1 MPDVRNET
9 PPSKPL
15 LHTRR
20 ISRVVGSS
28 LALFGLFL
36 LIVSSLSWFG
46 LQRFQDALTKI
57 SNNLPSVF
65 DKASDSFQLGQMLVN
80 AERLVY
86 VDREDAQSLIFKEMQ
101 SQLAQL
107 RVQARADETVTS
119 QIVTLEEY
127 LERLNELVAQRLVL
141 QNQLQSLVGEMDKAL
156 ATFINDDSGESQ
168 SKEAL
173 KALSQIFFESRDMA
187 ANKGISQLSQFRHH
201 LNHRLDTV
209 AALAGSEDVRLLHN
223 VVAARKL
230 LTDRDGLTDT
240 LQGLTNLNHEIR
252 GLHNIAR
259 GMMTSLEIVR
269 TREFN
274 TLLVSSNELATEAR
288 QTLALST
295 HLFIGIT
302 LLSLALSLG
311 VYLYFRK
318 AFIIRLEELNRGVL
332 NGVHGA
338 WEDLD
343 DRGSDEISIIAR
355 SVNHFARELSV
366 SKIQAEASN
375 QAKSSF
381 LANMSH
387 EIRTPMNAIIGFTR
401 IISATRLDPR
411 QREHIV
417 KIENSAKL
425 LLNIINDILDFSK
438 IEAGKFDIKHAPF
451 DLRVIIDNVV
461 SATKPKAELKSIFFN
476 VSVDERLPYLVIG
489 DGLRIFQVCN
499 NLCDNAVKFTQQGE
513 ISLTVTIE
521 EDRQDDLVVFFA
533 VADQGIGLNAEEID
547 LLFTPF
553 TQADVSPT
561 RRFGGTGLG
570 LTICKQLCRL
580 MNGSIQVSSHP
591 SKGSTFAFRLPLGKT
606 DKQLLDITNTGAL
619 PDEFHL
625 NGLKVLLVEDNLINQ
640 EIVLDLLE
648 RTGAVTDV
656 ANNGQEA
663 VDAVLKSN
671 YSIILMDIQMP
682 VMDGLAACRIIRAI
696 PEQDKASVPII
707 AMTAHAMSE
716 DRHACLNAGMNAH
729 VTKPID
735 PVEFYTVLR
744 HFANVDLIDPSTLD
758 GQTPL

>member
-1 MPDVRNET
+1 MPDIQNET
-9 PPSKPL
+9 PPQKPL

-20 ISRVVGSS
+20 IFWVVGSS
-28 LALFGLFL
+28 LAMFGLFL

-86 VDREDAQSLIFKEMQ
+86 VDQEDTQGLIFKEMQ
-101 SQLAQL
+101 TQLAQL
-107 RVQARADETVTS
+107 LAQVRTDEPITS
-119 QIVTLEEY
+119 QVVILKEY
-127 LERLNELVAQRLVL
+127 LEKLNELVAQRLIL
-141 QNQLQSLVGEMDKAL
+141 QSQLQTLVGEMDKAL
-156 ATFINDDSGESQ
+156 AEFINSDSDESP
-168 SKEAL
+168 SKVAL
-173 KALSQIFFESRDMA
+173 KALSQIFFEARNRA
-187 ANKGISQLSQFRHH
+187 INKGISQISQFRRH
-201 LNHRLDTV
+201 LNYSLDNV
-209 AALAGSEDVRLLHN
+209 AALAGSQDVNLLHN

-240 LQGLTNLNHEIR
+240 LQGLTNLNHEVH

-274 TLLVSSNELATEAR
+274 TLLINSNDLATEAR

-295 HLFIGIT
+295 HLFLGIM
-302 LLSLALSLG
+302 LLSLALALG

-338 WEDLD
+338 WVDLD

-355 SVNHFARELSV
+355 SVNHFARELSI
-366 SKIQAEASN
+366 SKSQAEASN

-438 IEAGKFDIKHAPF
+438 IEAGTFDIKHTPF

-461 SATKPKAELKSIFFN
+461 SATQPKAEAKGITFTVN
-476 VSVDERLPYLVIG
+476 VDERLPHLVVG

-499 NLCDNAVKFTQQGE
+499 NLCDNAVKFTHQGE
-513 ISLTVTIE
+513 ISLSVTIE
-521 EDRQDDLVVFFA
+521 EDRQDDLTLFFA
-533 VADQGIGLNAEEID
+533 VTDQGIGLNVAEID

-553 TQADVSPT
+553 TQADVSTT

-591 SKGSTFAFRLPLGKT
+591 GKGSTFAFHLPLGKT
-606 DKQLLDITNTGAL
+606 DKQPLDISGDGAL
-619 PDEFHL
+619 PNEFYRK
-625 NGLKVLLVEDNLINQ
+625 GIKILLVEDNLINQ

-648 RTGAVTDV
+648 KTGATTDV
-656 ANNGQEA
+656 TNNGQEA
-663 VDAVLKSN
+663 VDAALKKN
-671 YSIILMDIQMP
+671 YAMILMDIQMP
-682 VMDGLAACRIIRAI
+682 VMDGLAACRIIRAM
-696 PEQDKASVPII
+696 PDQSKASVPII

-735 PVEFYTVLR
+735 PVEFYAVLR
-744 HFANVDLIDPSTLD
+744 YFANADLNSPSTLD